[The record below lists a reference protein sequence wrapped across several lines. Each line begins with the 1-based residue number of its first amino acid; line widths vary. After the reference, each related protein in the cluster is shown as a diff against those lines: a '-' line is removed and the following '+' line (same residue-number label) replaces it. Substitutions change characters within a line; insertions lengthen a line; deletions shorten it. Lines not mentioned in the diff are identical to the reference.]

1 MTMNSHVG
9 RRVRTSKAASNIWC
23 REFFPLSAAAVLR
36 KVPPLLI
43 EKQQEATMLK
53 LSSERLTIL
62 FRGSAASDKQGL
74 EDGTCCLRETPRVDQ
89 IDTGTVATVAKSKDI
104 VGSINWEGRGW
115 LGLVMQEMGEGRM

>member
-1 MTMNSHVG
+1 
-9 RRVRTSKAASNIWC
+9 
-23 REFFPLSAAAVLR
+23 
-36 KVPPLLI
+36 VPPLLI

-62 FRGSAASDKQGL
+62 FRGSAASDKQGS